1 MSGMRSELV
10 DIPPEVGAGY
20 IIFSSDVFDQVEI
33 ADGFGSYDEVADGDH
48 GFFELLRAHR
58 EGQFI
63 LC

>member
-33 ADGFGSYDEVADGDH
+33 ADGFGSYDEIADGDH
-48 GFFELLRAHR
+48 GVFELLRA
-58 EGQFI
+58 F
-63 LC
+63 